1 MKNIN
6 DCLKLIAIDHGWKF
20 LSYDNGKLM
29 QLINKSGHS
38 VAIYDHFFP
47 LNSDTSARICDDRS
61 LKCKLLKQAN
71 FLCDENYEISCTSPN
86 RIFADLSPI
95 FEQFGEIILKSNF
108 RRDKFI
114 QKISNEAELVKFTNS
129 IIPYSKIL
137 VNKYEKYQNF
147 YSVYLVNG
155 STELIAEFIKPHIVG
170 DGVSAIWELL
180 SIANIQAF
188 DSAIDL
194 NEVLP
199 KGAVLNT
206 NWQIKAPDSKVKI
219 VTDNEIAK
227 VLSSIAI
234 NSSRTL
240 GVMTG
245 TVDIY
250 TKNGQFYIQSIDT
263 SLNADALLSDKNNY
277 YSVKNL
283 YEKAIRLLI

>member
-6 DCLKLIAIDHGWKF
+6 DCLKSIATDYGWKY
-20 LSYDNGKLM
+20 LTYDNGKLI
-29 QLINKSGHS
+29 QLINKVGQS

-71 FLCDENYEISCTSPN
+71 FLCDENYEVFCSSPN
-86 RIFADLSPI
+86 RILDDLNPMLNSC
-95 FEQFGEIILKSNF
+95 GEIVIKSNF
-108 RRDKFI
+108 RRDKFVR
-114 QKISNEAELVKFTNS
+114 KISNSTELIKFANS
-129 IIPYSKIL
+129 IIPYDKIL

-147 YSVYLVNG
+147 YSVFLVNG
-155 STELIAEFIKPHIVG
+155 AVELIAEYIKPQIVG

-188 DSAIDL
+188 DSAIDV
-194 NEVLP
+194 NKVLP

-277 YSVKNL
+277 YAVKHL